1 MLSLEDQ
8 DTSHG
13 MGLGIYEQIPILV
26 SIDHGLAEK
35 GIMKSC
41 MNNMNCNHL
50 LKALRDPIP
59 AKSN

>member
-26 SIDHGLAEK
+26 SVDHGLAEK
-35 GIMKSC
+35 GIMKNC
-41 MNNMNCNHL
+41 MNNMNYNHL
-50 LKALRDPIP
+50 LKVLPAPIP

>member
-8 DTSHG
+8 DTSLG

-26 SIDHGLAEK
+26 SIDHGPAEK

-41 MNNMNCNHL
+41 MNNMNYNHL
-50 LKALRDPIP
+50 LKALRAPIP